1 MPRQLTLI
9 ETSPDWRLD
18 DRTREIGRRG
28 VARARAA
35 LAAAHGT
42 GASPPPDTTGPD
54 DRRRGGGGVERRP
67 AA

>member
-9 ETSPDWRLD
+9 EISPDWRLD

-35 LAAAHGT
+35 LAAAHG
-42 GASPPPDTTGPD
+42 APPPPDATGPD
-54 DRRRGGGGVERRP
+54 TPGRRGDRVERRP

>member
-9 ETSPDWRLD
+9 ETPPDWRLD

-35 LAAAHGT
+35 LAAAHG
-42 GASPPPDTTGPD
+42 GATPPPDTTSPD
-54 DRRRGGGGVERRP
+54 DRGGRGASVERRP